1 MGLGVELCN
10 NNNNNKNHHHNNN
23 KNNTFL
29 FSNFRRVLNVMC
41 SFLGNSPA
49 SEF

>member
-1 MGLGVELCN
+1 MLPEDDRVVEICR
-10 NNNNNKNHHHNNN
+10 
-23 KNNTFL
+23 
-29 FSNFRRVLNVMC
+29 SVLNVIC